1 MPTAR
6 VISTQPAYSRE
17 FDDYCHKLKNLSE
30 RAASYI
36 LHDPQVRTVYRENIR
51 QAIAYLREEFYRK
64 RSSAEDYYTYREGR
78 DNAFNGLVYLY
89 DSEEADYQR
98 ARRNDWSVYEST
110 QQFEEQGWLFY
121 AKKSGEI
128 VGGMFQVAGG
138 LITFNVGRAIR
149 SNKLK
154 GVGLLAMSVG
164 ASNSYESGSVLMYD
178 ITKGKIGGYDNNFIQ
193 NTMGNIAEYAGYSRH
208 SGELTYKMVDFS
220 VSVFLSFGALVKL
233 KNPNRI
239 LNLPVK
245 TRNGVVYPT
254 LMERWFG
261 DKGGYFLY
269 HAIRS
274 DFTFKFKQMSRPMF
288 LYNGGMAINKLRVL
302 IPEFTEE

>member
-1 MPTAR
+1 M
-6 VISTQPAYSRE
+6 
-17 FDDYCHKLKNLSE
+17 
-30 RAASYI
+30 
-36 LHDPQVRTVYRENIR
+36 
-51 QAIAYLREEFYRK
+51 
-64 RSSAEDYYTYREGR
+64 
-78 DNAFNGLVYLY
+78 
-89 DSEEADYQR
+89 
-98 ARRNDWSVYEST
+98 
-110 QQFEEQGWLFY
+110 
-121 AKKSGEI
+121 
-128 VGGMFQVAGG
+128 
-138 LITFNVGRAIR
+138 TFNVGRAIR

-193 NTMGNIAEYAGYSRH
+193 NTMGNIAEHAGYSRH

-254 LMERWFG
+254 LMERWFS

-269 HAIRS
+269 HALRS
-274 DFTFKFKQMSRPMF
+274 DFTFKFKQMSRLMF
-288 LYNGGMAINKLRVL
+288 LYNSGMAINKLRVL
-302 IPEFTEE
+302 IPEFKEE